1 MLGIILAGGK
11 SRRFGRPKALA
22 RVGGATFL
30 ERVYHALE
38 GVVDTVALSASPS
51 TPGEAVELARRMGAT
66 IVWDDPGLPCMGPP
80 RGVASA
86 YLELR
91 PEAVLIVGVDYP
103 FITSGALKSIITHA
117 RCLRAHSLTPYL
129 YEGYPLVT
137 LGYADHR
144 ALELLVQACRVK
156 PKVRLTDLYRQ
167 RGALVAGWSLYT
179 PNPRIL
185 VNVNRPE
192 DLEAEPRP
200 PRACDI
206 RRSAGEYY
214 EAALEALGAGDR
226 VAALEALR
234 AEAVELERQGL
245 LLLAR
250 HAMEDYS
257 SIKESYLNSPRL

>member
-1 MLGIILAGGK
+1 MLGLILAGGR

-22 RVGGATFL
+22 RVGGVTFL

-38 GVVDTVALSASPS
+38 EVVDGVALSASPS
-51 TPGEAVELARRMGAT
+51 TPAEAVELARRLGA
-66 IVWDDPGLPCMGPP
+66 IIAWDDPGLPCMGPP

-91 PEAVLIVGVDYP
+91 PEAMLIVGVDYP
-103 FITSGALKSIITHA
+103 FITSEALNSIIAHA

-137 LGYADHR
+137 LGYADHH
-144 ALELLVQACRVK
+144 ALELLVRACRVK
-156 PKVRLTDLYRQ
+156 PKARLTDLYRQ

-179 PNPRIL
+179 PNPRVL
-185 VNVNRPE
+185 ANVNRPE

-200 PRACDI
+200 PRAADI
-206 RRSAGEYY
+206 RRPAGEYY
-214 EAALEALGAGDR
+214 EAALEAMEAGER
-226 VAALEALR
+226 VAAMEALE
-234 AEAVELERQGL
+234 AEAVELERRRL

-257 SIKESYLNSPRL
+257 SIEESYLNSTGL